1 MTVEVPAWLILAA
14 ASFTLGALAG
24 YYHRHLAHFFSYGE
38 WPSRATLDREAH
50 RRGD

>member
-1 MTVEVPAWLILAA
+1 MTVEVPAWLI
-14 ASFTLGALAG
+14 LGALAG
-24 YYHRHLAHFFSYGE
+24 YYHRHLAHVFSYGE